1 MGPWQEMWIRLR
13 KNKLAVVGL
22 VVLVT
27 LIVMAIFA
35 DYIAPFSYREQDLT
49 NKFALPNAVNWF
61 GTDNFGR
68 DIFSELFMVRVF
80 HCE

>member
-1 MGPWQEMWIRLR
+1 MFKRKSTNTTVGPWQEMWIRLR

-35 DYIAPFSYREQDLT
+35 DYIAPF
-49 NKFALPNAVNWF
+49 PIVN
-61 GTDNFGR
+61 R
-68 DIFSELFMVRVF
+68 I
-80 HCE
+80 